1 MSLFDDAKQKAEKA
15 AGDHPDQV
23 EKVSDQAVERGG
35 DAADHVTGDKYAD
48 EDGTAQKKADEHIGE

>member
-15 AGDHPDQV
+15 ADSDPDQV

-35 DAADHVTGDKYAD
+35 DAADHVTGDKYGD
-48 EDGTAQKKADEHIGE
+48 KVDTAHTKADEHVGE